1 MKKYLKG
8 IILPLA
14 FLIILIFIIFVVNQ
28 TVQMVSLAERIH
40 PSLGLITFWGLLAIY
55 LILLVIPLFLYL
67 RMPAALIPP
76 ESDQSPEFKDYLDRL
91 SRRLRRN
98 PRLQGVSLDSRQEIE
113 HALNLLNRDATD
125 VIKRNAAAVFITTAI
140 SQSGRLDAFTVLIA
154 QIRMIWQVARLYNQR
169 PSLRE
174 MIRLYANVA
183 ATSLVASELSDID
196 ISQQVEP
203 IVTSVLGAS
212 VTSAIPGV
220 HTVANIITNSLL
232 NGSANALLTLRVGA
246 IARQYCGSL
255 LKKERSV
262 IRRSASLEAAKMLSA
277 IVMSSAGNITRAV
290 VNAAVKSPGKFSR
303 DMVSSTW
310 NKLFGREKG
319 KPEFS
324 DPMPS
329 DE

>member
-14 FLIILIFIIFVVNQ
+14 LLILLIFIIFVINQ
-28 TVQMVSLAERIH
+28 TVQVVSLAERIH
-40 PSLGLITFWGLLAIY
+40 PTLGLIALWGLLAIY
-55 LILLVIPLFLYL
+55 LILLVVPVILYV
-67 RMPAALIPP
+67 RMPAALEPP
-76 ESDQSPEFKDYLDRL
+76 ESEQSPEFEEYLARL
-91 SRRLRRN
+91 SRRLQKN
-98 PRLQGVSLDSRQEIE
+98 SNLQGMSLNSRDEIE
-113 HALNLLNRDATD
+113 AALNHLNTAATEL
-125 VIKRNAAAVFITTAI
+125 IKRNAATVFVTTAI

-154 QIRMIWQVARLYNQR
+154 QIRMIWQIARLYNQR

-183 ATSLVASELSDID
+183 ATSMVASELGDID

-203 IVTSVLGAS
+203 IVTSVVGAS

-255 LKKERSV
+255 LKKERGF

-303 DMVSSTW
+303 DLVSSTW

-319 KPEFS
+319 PPEFT